1 MRADR
6 RHSDRCHNDRHDR
19 RPRRRPRRRLGHHR
33 CRGDRCRSA
42 PSRGRCRRGLARSRE
57 QRPHERVRRAGAP
70 TSTRREEP
78 AREMRGVP
86 LALQPPFGARGCAAG
101 KTERRLPSCSTGCNT
116 KSEARDLREPVTQGA
131 IGRGSYSAL
140 GHAKRSERSVAGRA
154 APDARGDASRERR
167 TGSRAL
173 TPALAGPAQAPR
185 RRGSTFA
192 AKRSSPSQARA
203 GESPPMSGW
212 RSTCPVSR
220 ASATH
225 SAGVTTR

>member
-140 GHAKRSERSVAGRA
+140 GHAKRSSDPLPGVRRLTLGATRHASAARGRGRSPRRSPAPLRRRAGAAAPSPRNARALPRRGRA
-154 APDARGDASRERR
+154 RAR
-167 TGSRAL
+167 
-173 TPALAGPAQAPR
+173 P
-185 RRGSTFA
+185 
-192 AKRSSPSQARA
+192 
-203 GESPPMSGW
+203 
-212 RSTCPVSR
+212 
-220 ASATH
+220 
-225 SAGVTTR
+225 